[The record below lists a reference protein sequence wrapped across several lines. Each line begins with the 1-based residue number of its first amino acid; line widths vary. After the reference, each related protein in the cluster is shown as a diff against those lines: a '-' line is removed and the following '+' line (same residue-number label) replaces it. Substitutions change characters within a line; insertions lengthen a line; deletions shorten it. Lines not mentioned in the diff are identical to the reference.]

1 MKNLK
6 KVIGVLLILTTMTG
20 CVKYKNTMT
29 INNDKSMI
37 FEGSYLISDKL
48 LETSDSTTFFSEEN
62 KKALEERGVK
72 VSEKKENNYTG
83 IAVSKKYDNIDIL
96 ELTDLIQSDDDY
108 NECINHFSRRV
119 YADFAGKIVG
129 MLNKKLGK
137 NYLELKN

>member
-72 VSEKKENNYTG
+72 VSEKKENNYTCLYIWG
-83 IAVSKKYDNIDIL
+83 THGPYQMKMEKK
-96 ELTDLIQSDDDY
+96 
-108 NECINHFSRRV
+108 
-119 YADFAGKIVG
+119 
-129 MLNKKLGK
+129 
-137 NYLELKN
+137 